1 MAMGVVLYLSR
12 INNSKQLFSMNAGEL
27 RKSNKQ
33 ECIHIITTKANITP
47 FSRLKLFF
55 VKSTYHRK
63 SFLVSKHRVKKR
75 DVSQFNLLCYSQIK
89 TDKKRRVS
97 NRNKIMY

>member
-1 MAMGVVLYLSR
+1 
-12 INNSKQLFSMNAGEL
+12 MNAGEL
-27 RKSNKQ
+27 RKSNKK

-75 DVSQFNLLCYSQIK
+75 DVSHSFYFVTVRQ
-89 TDKKRRVS
+89 KRRVS